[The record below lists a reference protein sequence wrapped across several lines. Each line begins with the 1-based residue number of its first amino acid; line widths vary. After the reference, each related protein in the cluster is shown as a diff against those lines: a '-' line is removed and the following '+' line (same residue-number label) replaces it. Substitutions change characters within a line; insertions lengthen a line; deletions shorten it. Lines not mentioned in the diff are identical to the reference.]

1 VSKVSSW
8 RKAGI
13 VANVARQQAG
23 RSRTLSAIGAA
34 ARTTARSFGKALH
47 QLWLEVT
54 GSVFLCMAVFGAAAC
69 VREYAKYTARH
80 TPASHVVIAIC
91 FTLVFGWFG
100 LSSFL
105 RVRRKGQ
112 HS

>member
-1 VSKVSSW
+1 VSKVSTW

-13 VANVARQQAG
+13 VAQVARQQAG
-23 RSRTLSAIGAA
+23 RSRTLNAISGA
-34 ARTTARSFGKALH
+34 ARTTARSFGRALH

-69 VREYAKYTARH
+69 VREYTKYSAGR
-80 TPASHVVIAIC
+80 TPASHVAIAIC
-91 FTLVFGWFG
+91 FTLAFGWFG

-112 HS
+112 RL

>member
-13 VANVARQQAG
+13 VARVARDQAG
-23 RSRTLSAIGAA
+23 RSRTLNAIGGAA
-34 ARTTARSFGKALH
+34 STTARSFGRALR

-54 GSVFLCMAVFGAAAC
+54 GSVFLCMAVFGAAEC
-69 VREYAKYTARH
+69 VREYLKYTAGR
-80 TPASHVVIAIC
+80 TAASHVAIAIC

-105 RVRRKGQ
+105 RVRRKSQ
-112 HS
+112 RS